1 MKYLAR
7 KFGMLIFTLIV
18 SMSINFFLPRLMPG
32 DPAKAL
38 MDRMEGVEAEKLESV
53 RAAFGLDTKDSL
65 PVQYGKYLLNTVK
78 GDLGISLSRFPM
90 PVSSVLASALPWTIG
105 LMGLCTI
112 IGFSIGTLLGIW
124 AAWKRQTKLA
134 SFTVGFF
141 TFIRSFPYFWLGLFL
156 IYIFSFKLKVFP
168 LGGAFSV
175 DQTRGSAGWWLSV
188 VQHGI
193 LPAFTITLSSIGAWL
208 LMMRNNMIN
217 VLAEE
222 FITLA
227 IAKGLP
233 MQRIRLMYAAR
244 NAILPSVT
252 GFAMSFGFI
261 VGGGL
266 ITEMVFAYP
275 GMGYML
281 YQAVNAKDY
290 PLMQAIFL
298 IIAASVLV
306 ANFLADIAIML
317 LDPRVRDGAK

>member
-1 MKYLAR
+1 MKYFAR
-7 KFGMLIFTLIV
+7 KAGMLLFTLFV

-38 MDRMEGVEAEKLESV
+38 MDRMEGVDAEKLESV
-53 RAAFGLDTKDSL
+53 RAAFGLDTQDSL
-65 PVQYGKYLLNTVK
+65 PLQFGKYLVNTLK
-78 GDLGISLSRFPM
+78 GDLGISLSRFPL
-90 PVSSVLASALPWTIG
+90 PVSEVLASALPWTIG
-105 LMGLCTI
+105 LMGLCTLMS
-112 IGFSIGTLLGIW
+112 FALGTLLGIW
-124 AAWKRQTKLA
+124 AAWKRQKKLT

-141 TFIRSFPYFWLGLFL
+141 TFVRSFPYFWLGLFL
-156 IYIFSFKLKVFP
+156 IYLFAFKLKVFP
-168 LGGAFSV
+168 LGGAFSI
-175 DQTRGSAGWWLSV
+175 DQQRGSLGWWLSV
-188 VQHGI
+188 LQHGF
-193 LPAFTITLSSIGAWL
+193 LPAFTITLSSLGGWL

-222 FITLA
+222 YITLA
-227 IAKGLP
+227 VAKGLP
-233 MQRIRLMYAAR
+233 PRRVREIYAAR

-306 ANFLADIAIML
+306 ANFLADIAIL
-317 LDPRVRDGAK
+317 FLDPRVRDGSK

>member
-7 KFGMLIFTLIV
+7 KFGMLIFTLFV

-112 IGFSIGTLLGIW
+112 IGFLIGTLLGIW
-124 AAWKRQTKLA
+124 AAWRRQTKLA

-168 LGGAFSV
+168 LGGAFSI

-188 VQHGI
+188 LQHGI

-298 IIAASVLV
+298 IIAASVLI

>member
-7 KFGMLIFTLIV
+7 KFGMLIFTLFV

-124 AAWKRQTKLA
+124 AAWRRQTKLA

-168 LGGAFSV
+168 LGGAFSI

-188 VQHGI
+188 LQHGI

-298 IIAASVLV
+298 IIAASVLI

>member
-7 KFGMLIFTLIV
+7 KFGMLIFTLFV

-317 LDPRVRDGAK
+317 

>member
-7 KFGMLIFTLIV
+7 KFGMLIFTLFV

-156 IYIFSFKLKVFP
+156 IYIFSFKLKAFP

-298 IIAASVLV
+298 IIAASVLI

>member
-1 MKYLAR
+1 
-7 KFGMLIFTLIV
+7 
-18 SMSINFFLPRLMPG
+18 MPG

-38 MDRMEGVEAEKLESV
+38 MDRMEGVDAEKLESV
-53 RAAFGLDTKDSL
+53 RVAFGLDTKDSL
-65 PVQYGKYLLNTVK
+65 LVQYGKYLLNTVK

-90 PVSSVLASALPWTIG
+90 PVSNVLASALPWTIG

-112 IGFSIGTLLGIW
+112 IGFSIGTLMGIW
-124 AAWKRQTKLA
+124 AAWRRQTKFA
-134 SFTVGFF
+134 SFTVGLF

-156 IYIFSFKLKVFP
+156 IYIFSFKLKIFP
-168 LGGAFSV
+168 LGGAFSI
-175 DQTRGSAGWWLSV
+175 DQIRGSAGWWLSV
-188 VQHGI
+188 LQHGI

-233 MQRIRLMYAAR
+233 KRRIRLMYAAR

-298 IIAASVLV
+298 IIAASVLI

>member
-1 MKYLAR
+1 MKYFAR
-7 KFGMLIFTLIV
+7 KLGMLVFTLLI
-18 SMSINFFLPRLMPG
+18 SMTINFFLPRLMPG

-38 MDRMEGVEAEKLESV
+38 MDRMEGVDAEQLESV
-53 RAAFGLDTKDSL
+53 RAAFGLDTQDSL
-65 PVQYGKYLLNTVK
+65 PVQYGKYLLNTMR

-90 PVSSVLASALPWTIG
+90 PVSTVLASALPWTIG

-112 IGFSIGTLLGIW
+112 FGFVLGTLLGIW
-124 AAWKRQTKLA
+124 AAWKRQRKLA
-134 SFTVGFF
+134 SFTVAFF
-141 TFIRSFPYFWLGLFL
+141 SFIRSFPYFWLGLFL
-156 IYIFSFKLKVFP
+156 IYLFAFKLRVFP
-168 LGGAFSV
+168 LGGAFSI

-188 VQHGI
+188 LRYGA
-193 LPAFTITLSSIGAWL
+193 LPAFTITLSSLGGWML
-208 LMMRNNMIN
+208 TMRNNMIN

-222 FITLA
+222 YITLA

-233 MQRIRLMYAAR
+233 MKRIKNFYAAR

-275 GMGYML
+275 GVGYML

-298 IIAASVLV
+298 IIAASVLI
-306 ANFLADIAIML
+306 ANFIADIVIMF

>member
-1 MKYLAR
+1 MKYFAR
-7 KFGMLIFTLIV
+7 KLGMLLFTLLV

-38 MDRMEGVEAEKLESV
+38 MDRMEGVDAEKLESV
-53 RAAFGLDTKDSL
+53 RAAFGLDTQDSL
-65 PVQYGKYLLNTVK
+65 PVQYGKYLLNTIK
-78 GDLGISLSRFPM
+78 GDFGISLSRFPL
-90 PVSSVLASALPWTIG
+90 PVSGVLAQALPWTIG
-105 LMGLCTI
+105 LMGLCTLF
-112 IGFSIGTLLGIW
+112 GFTIGTLLGIW
-124 AAWKRQTKLA
+124 SAWKRRSKLA
-134 SFTVGFF
+134 SFTVGLF

-156 IYIFSFKLKVFP
+156 IYLFAFKWRVFP
-168 LGGAFSV
+168 LGGSFSI
-175 DQTRGSAGWWLSV
+175 DTQRGSLAWWLSV
-188 VQHGI
+188 LKHGA
-193 LPAFTITLSSIGAWL
+193 LPAFTITLSSLGGWL

-222 FITLA
+222 YIQLA
-227 IAKGLP
+227 VAKGLSTG
-233 MQRIRLMYAAR
+233 RIRHMYAAR

-275 GMGYML
+275 GVGYML
-281 YQAVNAKDY
+281 YQAVHAKDY

-298 IIAASVLV
+298 IIAASVLT
-306 ANFLADIAIML
+306 ANFLADIAIMI

>member
-7 KFGMLIFTLIV
+7 KFGMLIFTLFV

-124 AAWKRQTKLA
+124 AAWRRQTKLA

-168 LGGAFSV
+168 LGGAFSI
-175 DQTRGSAGWWLSV
+175 DQTRGSAGWWFSV
-188 VQHGI
+188 LQHGI

-298 IIAASVLV
+298 IIAASVLI

>member
-7 KFGMLIFTLIV
+7 KFGMLIFTLFV

>member
-1 MKYLAR
+1 MKYFAR
-7 KFGMLIFTLIV
+7 KFGMLLFTLLI
-18 SMSINFFLPRLMPG
+18 SMTINFFLPRLMPG

-38 MDRMEGVEAEKLESV
+38 MDRMEGVDAEKLDSV
-53 RAAFGLDTKDSL
+53 RAAFGLDTQDPL
-65 PVQYGKYLLNTVK
+65 PVQYGKYLLNTVR

-90 PVSSVLASALPWTIG
+90 PVSTVLASALPWTIG

-112 IGFSIGTLLGIW
+112 FGFAFGTLLGIW
-124 AAWKRQTKLA
+124 AAWRRQRKLA

-141 TFIRSFPYFWLGLFL
+141 SFIRSFPYFWLGLCL
-156 IYIFSFKLKVFP
+156 IYVFAFKLRLFP
-168 LGGAFSV
+168 LGGSFSI
-175 DQTRGSAGWWLSV
+175 DQARGSAGWWLSV
-188 VQHGI
+188 LRYGT
-193 LPAFTITLSSIGAWL
+193 LPAFTITLSSLGAWM

-222 FITLA
+222 YITLA

-233 MQRIRLMYAAR
+233 TKRVKRAYAAR

-298 IIAASVLV
+298 IIAGSVLV
-306 ANFLADIAIML
+306 ANFIADIVIMF

>member
-1 MKYLAR
+1 MKYFAR
-7 KFGMLIFTLIV
+7 KAGMLLFTLFV

-38 MDRMEGVEAEKLESV
+38 MDRMEGVDAEKLESV
-53 RAAFGLDTKDSL
+53 RAAFGLDTQDSL
-65 PVQYGKYLLNTVK
+65 PLQFGKYLVNTLK
-78 GDLGISLSRFPM
+78 GDLGISLSRFPL
-90 PVSSVLASALPWTIG
+90 PVSEVLASALPWTVG
-105 LMGLCTI
+105 LMGLCTLMS
-112 IGFSIGTLLGIW
+112 FALGTLLGIW
-124 AAWKRQTKLA
+124 AAWKRQRKLT

-141 TFIRSFPYFWLGLFL
+141 TFVRSFPYFWLGLFL
-156 IYIFSFKLKVFP
+156 IYLFAFKLKVFP
-168 LGGAFSV
+168 LGGAFSI
-175 DQTRGSAGWWLSV
+175 DQQRWSIGWWLSV
-188 VQHGI
+188 LQHGA
-193 LPAFTITLSSIGAWL
+193 LPAFTITLSSIGGWL

-222 FITLA
+222 YITLA
-227 IAKGLP
+227 VAKGLP
-233 MQRIRLMYAAR
+233 PRRVREIYAAR

-306 ANFLADIAIML
+306 ANFLADIAIL
-317 LDPRVRDGAK
+317 FLDPRVRDGSK

>member
-1 MKYLAR
+1 
-7 KFGMLIFTLIV
+7 
-18 SMSINFFLPRLMPG
+18 
-32 DPAKAL
+32 
-38 MDRMEGVEAEKLESV
+38 
-53 RAAFGLDTKDSL
+53 
-65 PVQYGKYLLNTVK
+65 
-78 GDLGISLSRFPM
+78 
-90 PVSSVLASALPWTIG
+90 
-105 LMGLCTI
+105 
-112 IGFSIGTLLGIW
+112 
-124 AAWKRQTKLA
+124 
-134 SFTVGFF
+134 
-141 TFIRSFPYFWLGLFL
+141 
-156 IYIFSFKLKVFP
+156 
-168 LGGAFSV
+168 
-175 DQTRGSAGWWLSV
+175 
-188 VQHGI
+188 
-193 LPAFTITLSSIGAWL
+193 LSSIGSWL

-222 FITLA
+222 YITLA

-233 MQRIRLMYAAR
+233 MNRIKRIYAAR

-298 IIAASVLV
+298 IIAASVLI
-306 ANFLADIAIML
+306 ANFIADIAIMI

>member
-7 KFGMLIFTLIV
+7 KFGMLLFTLFV

-168 LGGAFSV
+168 LGGAFSIN
-175 DQTRGSAGWWLSV
+175 QTRGSLGWWLSV
-188 VQHGI
+188 LQHGI